1 MNRFAF
7 IQGLP
12 VLLLLGLSL
21 VNARGDGGVI
31 RLRELQGPFVVTIFT
46 AAESLQD
53 TPVDVSVMVQGRDSS
68 DAILDAKVILVFTPP
83 AASIAEPIEQIC
95 GVSEMADLGTHSEQ
109 FTVAATRRQ
118 ASNKLLYAAPVKF
131 GAAGNWQLRAFI
143 RREGDAVEIACSLP
157 VSSPP
162 RKLMALFPCLIL
174 PPLMVALFALNQCLR
189 RQSLEKMR
197 VPSFTSLL

>member
-1 MNRFAF
+1 MNRYGF

-12 VLLLLGLSL
+12 VLLLFGLSS
-21 VNARGDGGVI
+21 VNARADGGVI
-31 RLRELQGPFVVTIFT
+31 RLREIQGPFVVTIFT
-46 AAESLQD
+46 SSEPLQD
-53 TPVDVSVMVQGRDSS
+53 SPVDVSVMVQGRDSS
-68 DAILDAKVILVFTPP
+68 DAILDASVNLIFTPP

-95 GVSEMADLGTHSEQ
+95 GVSGLAGLGAHSEQ

-131 GAAGNWQLRAFI
+131 GAAGNWQLQAFI
-143 RREGDAVEIACSLP
+143 KREGDAVEMACSLP

-162 RKLMALFPCLIL
+162 RKLVALFPYLVF
-174 PPLMVALFALNQCLR
+174 PPLMVALFALNQRLR

-197 VPSFTSLL
+197 LQSAI